1 MKTLNTYITEKFK
14 ISKDIKTD
22 KYNIGDYCL
31 AISLYNWASPHFNN
45 NDAKVC
51 IGLDILKLTDIDKQE
66 NKISKI
72 FGDYITTY
80 HHTNTHGIV
89 KLENTAKDSSKY
101 IYSKIYDLLLEVI
114 IPEEEALNILKHIE
128 KNKTFNILK
137 KMEEVPEGFENLN
150 KEIPIS
156 FEKKDVTK
164 ITYSNEIDFLIKSY
178 EENKFI
184 SN

>member
-1 MKTLNTYITEKFK
+1 MNSLSQYIIEKFK

-31 AISLYNWASPHFNN
+31 AISLYNWESHNFNN

-51 IGLDILKLTDIDKQE
+51 IGLDILKLTDINKQE
-66 NKISKI
+66 NKISTI

-89 KLENTAKDSSKY
+89 KLDISSKDSSKY

-114 IPEEEALNILKHIE
+114 IPEEEALNILKYIK

-137 KMEEVPEGFENLN
+137 QLEEVPDGFEKLN